1 MEAAKHHESREEFQ
15 LERFS
20 FFSDGVFAISITL
33 LVIEIKVPALAER
46 TDKALLDYLYETSL
60 KFLGFLISFG
70 IIGHYWSVHHR
81 IFGYVKK
88 YTSSLFWI
96 NLAFLLSVVLL
107 PFSAGLL
114 GEYSTN
120 PEMNVPYLIY
130 VLNMCFVG
138 LMNWWLWAYVSKPER
153 KMLTHYISPARIRLG
168 VVRSLIVPIIFFVSL
183 LFSFRWPMSARF
195 IPILIPVFI
204 HFGMKRLEKN
214 ANLQEVVVAE
224 KEEEQE
230 TPLM

>member
-33 LVIEIKVPALAER
+33 LVIEIKVPALAENS
-46 TDKALLDYLYETSL
+46 DKALLEYLSETSF

-96 NLAFLLSVVLL
+96 NLAYLLSVVLL
-107 PFSAGLL
+107 PFSSGLL
-114 GEYSTN
+114 GEYSSH

-130 VLNMCFVG
+130 VLNMLFVG
-138 LMNWWLWAYVSKPER
+138 LMNWWLWVYVSKPSR
-153 KMLTHYISPARIRLG
+153 NMLTHFISPARIRLG
-168 VVRSLIVPIIFFVSL
+168 VVRSLIVPVIFLVSL
-183 LFSFRWPMSARF
+183 VFSFKWPLASRF
-195 IPILIPVFI
+195 IPILIPVII
-204 HFGMKRLEKN
+204 HFGMKSLERR
-214 ANLQEVVVAE
+214 ANLQEIVVAE
-224 KEEEQE
+224 KEEEE
-230 TPLM
+230 EVPLM